1 MKEGAKLFCPK
12 CGNPVSKNDNF
23 CPSCGNNL
31 KNVKVKIVS
40 ENNNKIDTNS
50 DSKDKTIV
58 FRMKM
63 SQFTQITRIIV
74 LYCKPYTF
82 KVYMNLTLS
91 SKKNVTYC
99 YNS

>member
-1 MKEGAKLFCPK
+1 MKTEIILQFFYLLTFK
-12 CGNPVSKNDNF
+12 
-23 CPSCGNNL
+23 
-31 KNVKVKIVS
+31 
-40 ENNNKIDTNS
+40 
-50 DSKDKTIV
+50 KDKTIV
-58 FRMKM
+58 FREKM